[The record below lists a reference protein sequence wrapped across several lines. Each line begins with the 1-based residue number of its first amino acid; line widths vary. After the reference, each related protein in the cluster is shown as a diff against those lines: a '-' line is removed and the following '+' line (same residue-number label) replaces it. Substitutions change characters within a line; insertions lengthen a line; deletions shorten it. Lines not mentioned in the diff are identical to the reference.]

1 VTHAPEPLNEIE
13 SRSTAGKNS
22 LSNLWFFTFETH
34 EHGSF
39 TDSIVYPSRRAFKV
53 AKFSSSKQPGR
64 YGLVA
69 ELYFHDEAGWS
80 WGLTSAID
88 SNGRTIWI
96 ADAHRDDGKRFI
108 VRADE
113 KLTAFVELEMAVC
126 IHLLSEQC

>member
-1 VTHAPEPLNEIE
+1 MREIE
-13 SRSTAGKNS
+13 SRSSVGKNS
-22 LSNLWFFTFETH
+22 LSNLWFFPFETH

-69 ELYFHDEAGWS
+69 GLYFHDEAGRS
-80 WGLTSAID
+80 FDCVSAID

-96 ADAHRDDGKRFI
+96 ADGHRDDEKSYI
-108 VRADE
+108 VRSDE
-113 KLTAFVELEMAVC
+113 KLTR
-126 IHLLSEQC
+126 

>member
-1 VTHAPEPLNEIE
+1 MQRRQHKTEFAGDEVDDGQDADERQRGNPLTNSWLSFVTHAPEPLNEIE

-80 WGLTSAID
+80 WGYLLAID
-88 SNGRTIWI
+88 LM
-96 ADAHRDDGKRFI
+96 
-108 VRADE
+108 DE
-113 KLTAFVELEMAVC
+113 
-126 IHLLSEQC
+126 